1 MNESDEIQASG
12 AKTGVLTIAGVIAL
26 AIGIVGVAIYTFTPR
41 NTPVEGNAPADA
53 AWQSGVIIGSALFMG
68 VGALLLLL
76 ALVSFLRARRE
87 R

>member
-1 MNESDEIQASG
+1 MDESDGIQASG

-41 NTPVEGNAPADA
+41 NTPVEGDAPADA

-76 ALVSFLRARRE
+76 ALVSFLRTRRE

>member
-41 NTPVEGNAPADA
+41 NTPAEGNAPADA